1 MKMAAAEKKQY
12 RGFWRGKL
20 RKRDL
25 IGWALMLP
33 SILLFT
39 FFVWWPLGSNIGLSF
54 FASVGFNATRFV
66 GFANYET
73 VFHDPIF
80 LKALLNTLKY
90 VGWSLLIGFVIPIFL
105 GLLLSEVVHFKGFFR
120 TVLYFPSM
128 ISGIAVVIMWSYLLD
143 PNAIGPLNAI
153 VVALGGT
160 PFLFLSDPHWV
171 IPLIVITMTWRGA
184 GGTMLVYLSALQT
197 IDNSLYEEA
206 RIEGAGFLQRIH
218 YVTIPHILPTIRT
231 LLVLQIISVLQI
243 FYEPLVMTSGGGPN
257 GESESLMLLAYQY
270 AFLDAGTASHA
281 SLSSATSVILSA
293 LIILF
298 TVVYLAF
305 ASKQKKEPENA

>member
-1 MKMAAAEKKQY
+1 MKRVAKEKKQG
-12 RGFWRGKL
+12 RVFWGGNL

-25 IGWALMLP
+25 IGWGLMFP
-33 SILLFT
+33 SILLFI

-54 FASVGFNATRFV
+54 FSSVGFSADKFV

-73 VFHDPIF
+73 VFQDPIF

-90 VGWSLLIGFVIPIFL
+90 VGWSLLIGFLIPIFL

-128 ISGIAVVIMWSYLLD
+128 ISGIAVVIMWSFLFD

-153 VVALGGT
+153 ITAYGGT
-160 PFLFLSDPHWV
+160 PFRFLDDANWV

-184 GGTMLVYLSALQT
+184 GGTMLIYLSALQT

-206 RIEGAGFLQRIH
+206 RIEGAGFFQRIR
-218 YVTIPHILPTIRT
+218 YVTIPHITPTIKT
-231 LLVLQIISVLQI
+231 LLILQIISVFQI

-257 GESESLMLLAYQY
+257 GASESLMLLAYQY
-270 AFLDAGTASHA
+270 AFNEPTRA
-281 SLSSATSVILSA
+281 SLSSATSVILSVFIVLLT
-293 LIILF
+293 LI
-298 TVVYLAF
+298 YLAF
-305 ASKQKKEPENA
+305 VSKQNKKEPQNA

>member
-1 MKMAAAEKKQY
+1 MVATKKMQG
-12 RGFWRGKL
+12 RGFGGGRL

-25 IGWALMLP
+25 IGWGLMLP
-33 SILLFT
+33 SLLLFL

-54 FASVGFNATRFV
+54 FSSVGFSANKFV
-66 GFANYET
+66 GFANYAT
-73 VFHDPIF
+73 VFQDPIF

-128 ISGIAVVIMWSYLLD
+128 ISGIAVVIMWSFLLD
-143 PNAIGPLNAI
+143 PNAGAPLNAI
-153 VVALGGT
+153 ITALGGA
-160 PFLFLSDPHWV
+160 PFRFLDDPNWV

-206 RIEGAGFLQRIH
+206 RIEGASFFQRIH
-218 YVTIPHILPTIRT
+218 YVTIPHIAPTIRS

-243 FYEPLVMTSGGGPN
+243 FYEPLVMTSGGGPD
-257 GESESLMLLAYQY
+257 GASESLMLLAYQY
-270 AFLDAGTASHA
+270 AFVKTGKA

-293 LIILF
+293 LTILL
-298 TVVYLAF
+298 TIVYLTF
-305 ASKQKKEPENA
+305 VSKQKKKAPQDV